1 MPRLLSL
8 TLLLLLAG
16 GGPAAIHAE
25 TEPGTAAADPLRLP
39 ETVLPGLASLIR
51 TALEGSPGMLRGRL
65 DLLAAAAHADE
76 QAAPLYPH
84 AGFSLGVDGRQ
95 EVRRDLPG
103 IHYGFSDTYNLS
115 VTQPLYHWDALTNQ
129 ARLGRIQQALTEND
143 FTGARRTLV
152 LELRRQYTG
161 LILGELDYRQAETAD
176 RRRAIHLQLDEDR
189 AGRGEVPAADLA
201 DERLAGEEGRL
212 QLEKLAAL
220 NRRAREEFAVL
231 LGRTEFAAA
240 DLPTDIPPVPD
251 WSAAVAPAGPIPAG
265 IVPAALLRPDG
276 EREAARLNLEIQRMR
291 LRPTLDLVAGISQS
305 DVSYVAN
312 VAARYGVQDRYVGL
326 QVSWNLFDGY
336 ASEAGM
342 RAARAELRSRQQ
354 AWDEAN
360 LALHRRQAADWE
372 DLQLAQ
378 RELVLAENRYRTTT
392 DRLAAARGQMEA
404 GQLSDDAWQQRL
416 ADGEQQH
423 LALLH
428 LRAAQLLRVA
438 EYALLKQWGSQPAA
452 RITFP

>member
-16 GGPAAIHAE
+16 GGPAASHAE
-25 TEPGTAAADPLRLP
+25 TVLGTAATDPLRLP
-39 ETVLPGLASLIR
+39 ESVLPGLAPLIR

-84 AGFSLGVDGRQ
+84 AGFSLGADGRQ

-129 ARLGRIQQALTEND
+129 ARLGRIQQALSEND
-143 FTGARRTLV
+143 FTGARRSLV
-152 LELRRQYTG
+152 LELRRQYTA
-161 LILGELDYRQAETAD
+161 LILGELDYRQAVTAD
-176 RRRAIHLQLDEDR
+176 RRRTAHLQLDEER
-189 AGRGEVPAADLA
+189 AGRGEVPSADLA

-212 QLEKLAAL
+212 QLEKQAAL

-231 LGRTEFAAA
+231 LGRTEFAVA
-240 DLPTDIPPVPD
+240 DLPADIPPVPD
-251 WSAAVAPAGPIPAG
+251 WSAALAPAGPVPAG
-265 IVPAALLRPDG
+265 VVPAALMRPDG
-276 EREAARLNLEIQRMR
+276 ERESARLNLDIQRVR
-291 LRPTLDLVAGISQS
+291 LRPTIDLVAGISQS

-312 VAARYGVQDRYVGL
+312 LAARYGVQDRYIGV
-326 QVSWNLFDGY
+326 QVSWNIFDAY
-336 ASEAGM
+336 ASEAAV
-342 RAARAELRSRQQ
+342 RAARTELRSRQQ
-354 AWDEAN
+354 AWDEATQALRRR
-360 LALHRRQAADWE
+360 LAAAWE

-378 RELVLAENRYRTTT
+378 RELVLAEARYRNATG
-392 DRLAAARGQMEA
+392 RLEAARGQKEA

-423 LALLH
+423 LELQR

-438 EYALLKQWGSQPAA
+438 EYALLNQWGSQPAD